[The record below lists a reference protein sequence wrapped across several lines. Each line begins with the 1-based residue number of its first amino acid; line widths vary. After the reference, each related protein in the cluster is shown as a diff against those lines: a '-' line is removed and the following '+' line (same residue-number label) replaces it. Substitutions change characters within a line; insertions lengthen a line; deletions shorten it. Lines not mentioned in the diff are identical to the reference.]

1 MPPFPREVMQPQF
14 KVGQLL
20 SLAPAAS
27 GRPDETHAALIV
39 SQESYQGAVYF
50 EGSVCTLEQLRV
62 GVANPWETAWLVWNY
77 GDNDHFYYFAM
88 KPNGWELGKR
98 DPDYAGGQRFL
109 ATSTDVTFE
118 VGRWNQFSITQVGDR
133 IVISVDGVELVRFQ
147 DLERPY
153 LGGRIGLYT
162 EDARVM
168 LDDVRGSLNDNFDL
182 ASTAAL
188 HDGARLGDLW
198 DVVFLGYGT
207 GAVVAGISPDLVAVT
222 QVADLVTPP
231 PSALLAFSVTY
242 DPGDWSDG
250 WILA

>member
-1 MPPFPREVMQPQF
+1 MQPQF
-14 KVGQLL
+14 KFGQLL
-20 SLAPAAS
+20 VLAPAAA

-39 SQESYQGAVYF
+39 SLESYQGAVCF

>member
-1 MPPFPREVMQPQF
+1 MQPQF
-14 KVGQLL
+14 KSSQLL
-20 SLAPAAS
+20 TLAPAAAS
-27 GRPDETHAALIV
+27 RADETHSALIV
-39 SQESYQGAVYF
+39 SREVFQGSVHF

-62 GVANPWETAWLVWNY
+62 GPANPWETAWLVWNY

-118 VGRWNQFSITQVGDR
+118 VGKWNRFTINQDGDR

-147 DLERPY
+147 DHERPY
-153 LGGRIGLYT
+153 LSGRIGLYT

-168 LDDVRGSLNDNFDL
+168 LDDVRGSLSDNFDM
-182 ASTAAL
+182 ATPVAL

-198 DVVFLGYGT
+198 DVAFLGYGS
-207 GAVVAGISPDLVAVT
+207 GGVVAGTSPDLVAAT
-222 QVADLVTPP
+222 QVADLVPPTTPP
-231 PSALLAFSVTY
+231 PTAPVAPPIAF
-242 DPGDWSDG
+242 DLGDWNGG

>member
-1 MPPFPREVMQPQF
+1 MPPFPRAVMQPQF

-27 GRPDETHAALIV
+27 GHPDETHAALIV

-88 KPNGWELGKR
+88 NPNGWELGKR

-188 HDGARLGDLW
+188 YDGARLGDLW

>member
-1 MPPFPREVMQPQF
+1 MQYLY
-14 KVGQLL
+14 KTSQLL
-20 SLAPAAS
+20 NIAPAVS
-27 GRPDETHAALIV
+27 TRPDETHSALIV
-39 SQESYQGAVYF
+39 SQEIFQGSVRF

-62 GVANPWETAWLVWNY
+62 GTANPWETAWLVWNY
-77 GDNDHFYYFAM
+77 ADNDHFYYFAM

-118 VGRWNQFSITQVGDR
+118 VGKWNRFEITQDGNR
-133 IVISVDGVELVRFQ
+133 IAISVDGVELVRFQ

-168 LDDVRGSLNDNFDL
+168 LDDVRGSVSDNFDN

-188 HDGARLGDLW
+188 HDGAQLGDLW
-198 DVVFLGYGT
+198 DVAFLGYGS
-207 GAVVAGISPDLVAVT
+207 GGVVSGTSLDLGVRA
-222 QVADLVTPP
+222 QVADLEPP
-231 PSALLAFSVTY
+231 EPLVNPMASMAF
-242 DPGDWSDG
+242 DLGDWTSG
-250 WILA
+250 WALA

>member
-1 MPPFPREVMQPQF
+1 MRPQF
-14 KVGQLL
+14 KFGQLL
-20 SLAPAAS
+20 VLAPAAA

-198 DVVFLGYGT
+198 DVCSWATAPARL
-207 GAVVAGISPDLVAVT
+207 S
-222 QVADLVTPP
+222 
-231 PSALLAFSVTY
+231 LAY
-242 DPGDWSDG
+242 RPIWS
-250 WILA
+250 L

>member
-1 MPPFPREVMQPQF
+1 MQYLY
-14 KVGQLL
+14 KTSQLL
-20 SLAPAAS
+20 NLAPAVS
-27 GRPDETHAALIV
+27 TRPDETHSALIV
-39 SQESYQGAVYF
+39 SQESFQGSVRF

-62 GVANPWETAWLVWNY
+62 GAANPWETAWLVWNY
-77 GDNDHFYYFAM
+77 ADNDHFYYFTM

-118 VGRWNQFSITQVGDR
+118 VGKWNRFEITQDGNR
-133 IVISVDGVELVRFQ
+133 IAISVDGVELVRFQ

-168 LDDVRGSLNDNFDL
+168 LDDVRGSLNDSFDH
-182 ASTAAL
+182 ATTVAL
-188 HDGARLGDLW
+188 HDGAQLGDLW
-198 DVVFLGYGT
+198 DVAFLGYGT
-207 GAVVAGISPDLVAVT
+207 GGVVSGTSLDLGVRA
-222 QVADLVTPP
+222 QVADLAPLEPP
-231 PSALLAFSVTY
+231 VEAIAPMTFEL
-242 DPGDWSDG
+242 GDWSGG

>member
-1 MPPFPREVMQPQF
+1 MQYLY
-14 KVGQLL
+14 KTGQLL
-20 SLAPAAS
+20 NIAPAVS
-27 GRPDETHAALIV
+27 TRPDETHSALVV
-39 SQESYQGAVYF
+39 SRESFQGSVHF

-109 ATSTDVTFE
+109 ATSTDVAFE
-118 VGRWNQFSITQVGDR
+118 VGKWNHFSIAQDGDR

-153 LGGRIGLYT
+153 LAGRIGLYT

-168 LDDVRGSLNDNFDL
+168 LDDVRGSVIDNFDNAKL
-182 ASTAAL
+182 VAL
-188 HDGARLGDLW
+188 HDGAQLGDLW
-198 DVVFLGYGT
+198 DVAFLGYGSGGVIS
-207 GAVVAGISPDLVAVT
+207 GASPDLLAVT
-222 QVADLVTPP
+222 QVADLAPP
-231 PSALLAFSVTY
+231 PLAASPALPVNL
-242 DPGDWSDG
+242 DLGDWSSG

>member
-1 MPPFPREVMQPQF
+1 MQYLY
-14 KVGQLL
+14 KTSQLL
-20 SLAPAAS
+20 NLAPAVS
-27 GRPDETHAALIV
+27 TRPDETHSALIV
-39 SQESYQGAVYF
+39 SQESFQGGVRF

-62 GVANPWETAWLVWNY
+62 GAANPWETAWLVWNY
-77 GDNDHFYYFAM
+77 ADNDHFYYFTM

-118 VGRWNQFSITQVGDR
+118 VGKWNRFEITQDGNR
-133 IVISVDGVELVRFQ
+133 IAISVDGVELVRFQ

-168 LDDVRGSLNDNFDL
+168 LDDVRGSLNDSFDQ
-182 ASTAAL
+182 ATTVAL
-188 HDGARLGDLW
+188 HDGAQLGDLW
-198 DVVFLGYGT
+198 DVAFLGYGT
-207 GAVVAGISPDLVAVT
+207 GGVVSGTSLDLGVRA
-222 QVADLVTPP
+222 QVADLVPLELPVEAIPP
-231 PSALLAFSVTY
+231 MTFEPV
-242 DPGDWSDG
+242 DWSSG